1 MTPFGTPLDRP
12 TVHLNEIEQNLS
24 DVPDH
29 ADALAGILRRYAKL
43 ISDGKSAEDAARE
56 LLPIIR
62 IAARYV

>member
-1 MTPFGTPLDRP
+1 MTPFGTPLDR
-12 TVHLNEIEQNLS
+12 HLVPDLS

-29 ADALAGILRRYAKL
+29 ADALAGVLRRYAKL
-43 ISDGKSAEDAARE
+43 ISEGKSAEDAARE